1 MKVNVEN
8 KVVLITGASRGI
20 GAALAREFSKEGA
33 NVILNYCKNEKAA
46 NSVFAEIATY
56 NSESTLFRADITKP
70 TEVENMYKYVVD
82 KYGQLDV
89 LINNAGVC
97 DDNYIQM
104 MPYEQWLKVVDVNLN
119 GMFLVCKAFSK
130 IMIRQKNGKIIN
142 ISSIKGKEG
151 AAGQVNYAASK
162 SGVIGLTKS
171 LAKELGKYNISVN
184 AFCPG
189 FIVTDLNRHNA
200 QKEKIALERSALLY
214 NSSLE
219 DLINMTILFSSDL
232 VKGISGRVFNLDS
245 RIN

>member
-1 MKVNVEN
+1 MKVDVEN

-20 GAALAREFSKEGA
+20 GASLAREFSKEGA
-33 NVILNYCKNEKAA
+33 KVIMNYCKSDKAA
-46 NSVFAEIATY
+46 NSVFAEIVTY

-70 TEVENMYKYVVD
+70 AEVESMYKYIVD

-119 GMFLVCKAFSK
+119 GVFLVCRAFSK
-130 IMIRQKNGKIIN
+130 MMIRQKNGKIIN

-151 AAGQVNYAASK
+151 SAGQVNYAASK
-162 SGVIGLTKS
+162 SGVIGLSKS

-200 QKEKIALERSALLY
+200 QKERVAMERSALQY
-214 NSSLE
+214 HSSLE
-219 DLINMTILFSSDL
+219 DLINMIILFSSDL
-232 VKGISGRVFNLDS
+232 IKGISGRVFDLDS